1 MMQFIYKL
9 FVSDKE
15 LANSL
20 PFLPELAMEQSSTK
34 ARKKTLKRFVKFFR
48 KQLFIRKVKKVFSFK
63 KRALPPGHKG
73 DE

>member
-1 MMQFIYKL
+1 MMQFLYKL
-9 FVSDKE
+9 FVSEKE

-20 PFLPELAMEQSSTK
+20 PIMFTDRGTEYLSKFIKSR
-34 ARKKTLKRFVKFFR
+34 RKYLFV
-48 KQLFIRKVKKVFSFK
+48 RKVKKAFSFK